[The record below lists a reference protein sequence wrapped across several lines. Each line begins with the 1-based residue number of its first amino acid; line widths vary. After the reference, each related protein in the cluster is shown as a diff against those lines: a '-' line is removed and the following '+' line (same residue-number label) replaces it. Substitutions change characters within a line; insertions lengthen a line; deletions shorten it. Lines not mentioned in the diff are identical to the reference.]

1 MPAFWKGGLRVGNRI
16 RQILLLTAVNF
27 RRWRRS
33 PRIRLAFGLGFV
45 ACFLLTNKT
54 VEFAQEQQ
62 TVMQMF
68 EPFIWTFG
76 DAKSILLISLCLLLL
91 FADMPQLGAE
101 VPLMLIRTTRRRW
114 MAAQILYLLLATLLF
129 TAFLLAA
136 SCILCAQYG
145 YPANKWSETAA
156 ILSYSPIGQSIAV
169 PTFVK
174 VLELTYPYPCT
185 VQVFLLMLGYS
196 MTLSALMFLGN
207 LLRERLGMVFGIV
220 FSGFGLIL
228 NPDIISEWFHLSV
241 YQSRK
246 ANILFGWLSP
256 LNHATYYMHNFGYD
270 NLPRLQTSY
279 LFFAA
284 IACILFTLAFMRSK
298 KYAFC
303 FTGTEK

>member
-1 MPAFWKGGLRVGNRI
+1 MADTI

-33 PRIRLAFGLGFV
+33 PQIWLAFGLGFV

-54 VEFAQEQQ
+54 VLFAQTHG
-62 TVMQMF
+62 TVMQIF

-114 MAAQILYLLLATLLF
+114 MTAQILYLALATVIF
-129 TAFLLAA
+129 TAFLLVS

-145 YPANKWSETAA
+145 YPANIWSETAA
-156 ILSYSPIGQSIAV
+156 ILSYSPLGQKIAI
-169 PTFVK
+169 PAFIK

-185 VQVFLLMLGYS
+185 AHIFLLMLGYS
-196 MTLSALMFLGN
+196 MTLAGLMFLGN
-207 LLRERLGMVFGIV
+207 LLRARLGMMLGIA
-220 FSGFGLIL
+220 FSGFGLFL
-228 NPDIISEWFHLSV
+228 NPDIISGWFHLSI
-241 YQSRK
+241 YQSRT

-270 NLPRLQTSY
+270 NLPRLKTSY
-279 LFFAA
+279 LIFAGA
-284 IACILFTLAFMRSK
+284 SLILFLLAFRRSK

>member
-1 MPAFWKGGLRVGNRI
+1 MADAI

-33 PRIRLAFGLGFV
+33 PQIWLAFGLGFV
-45 ACFLLTNKT
+45 ACFLLTNKA
-54 VEFAQEQQ
+54 VLFAQTHG
-62 TVMQMF
+62 TVMQIF

-114 MAAQILYLLLATLLF
+114 MTAQILYLALATVIF
-129 TAFLLAA
+129 TAFLLVS

-145 YPANKWSETAA
+145 YPANIWSETAA
-156 ILSYSPIGQSIAV
+156 ILSYSPLGQKIAI
-169 PTFVK
+169 PAFIK

-185 VQVFLLMLGYS
+185 AHIFLLMLGYS
-196 MTLSALMFLGN
+196 MTLAGLMFLGN
-207 LLRERLGMVFGIV
+207 LLRARLGMLLGIA
-220 FSGFGLIL
+220 FSGFGLFL
-228 NPDIISEWFHLSV
+228 NPDIISEWFHLSI
-241 YQSRK
+241 YQSRT

-270 NLPRLQTSY
+270 NLPRLKTSY
-279 LFFAA
+279 LIFAGA
-284 IACILFTLAFMRSK
+284 SLILFLLAFRRSK

>member
-1 MPAFWKGGLRVGNRI
+1 MAEAI

-33 PRIRLAFGLGFV
+33 PQIWLAFGLGFV

-54 VEFAQEQQ
+54 VLFAQAHE
-62 TVMQMF
+62 TVLQMF

-91 FADMPQLGAE
+91 FADMPSLGAE

-114 MAAQILYLLLATLLF
+114 MAAQILYLALATLIF
-129 TAFLLAA
+129 TAFLLLA
-136 SCILCAQYG
+136 SCILCAQSG
-145 YPANKWSETAA
+145 YPANIWSETAA
-156 ILSYSPIGQSIAV
+156 ILSYSPLGQKIAV
-169 PTFVK
+169 PAFIK
-174 VLELTYPYPCT
+174 VLELTFPYPCT
-185 VQVFLLMLGYS
+185 LHIFLLMLGYS
-196 MTLSALMFLGN
+196 MALAGLMFLGN
-207 LLRERLGMVFGIV
+207 LLRARLGMVLGIAY
-220 FSGFGLIL
+220 SGFGLFL
-228 NPDIISEWFHLSV
+228 NPDVISAWFHLSV

-246 ANILFGWLSP
+246 ANILTGWLSP

-279 LFFAA
+279 LIFTAAACIFFA
-284 IACILFTLAFMRSK
+284 LAFRRSK

>member
-1 MPAFWKGGLRVGNRI
+1 MANGI

-33 PRIRLAFGLGFV
+33 PQIWLAFGLGFV

-54 VEFAQEQQ
+54 VAFAEEHQ
-62 TVMQMF
+62 TVMQIF

-114 MAAQILYLLLATLLF
+114 MAAQILYLVLATFIF
-129 TAFLLAA
+129 TAFLLCA

-145 YPANKWSETAA
+145 YPANIWSETAA
-156 ILSYSPIGQSIAV
+156 ILSYSPIGQKIAV

-185 VQVFLLMLGYS
+185 VRIFLLMLGYS

-207 LLRERLGMVFGIV
+207 LLHEQLGMVFGIV
-220 FSGFGLIL
+220 FSGFGLFL
-228 NPDIISEWFHLSV
+228 DPSIISEWFHLSV
-241 YQSRK
+241 YQSRT

-270 NLPRLQTSY
+270 NLPRLRTSY
-279 LFFAA
+279 LIFAVA
-284 IACILFTLAFMRSK
+284 AFIIFVLAFIRSK

>member
-1 MPAFWKGGLRVGNRI
+1 MADGI

-33 PRIRLAFGLGFV
+33 PQIWLAFGLGFV

-54 VEFAQEQQ
+54 VLFAQEQG
-62 TVMQMF
+62 TVMQLF

-91 FADMPQLGAE
+91 FADMPSLGAE

-114 MAAQILYLLLATLLF
+114 MTAQILYLALATVIF
-129 TAFLLAA
+129 TAFLLLA

-145 YPANKWSETAA
+145 YPANIWSETAA
-156 ILSYSPIGQSIAV
+156 ILSYSPIGQKIAV
-169 PTFVK
+169 PAFIK

-185 VQVFLLMLGYS
+185 VHIFLLMLGYS
-196 MTLSALMFLGN
+196 MTLSGLMFLGN
-207 LLRERLGMVFGIV
+207 LLRARLGMVLGIA
-220 FSGFGLIL
+220 FSGFGLFL
-228 NPDIISEWFHLSV
+228 NPNIITEWFHLSV
-241 YQSRK
+241 YQSRM

-270 NLPRLQTSY
+270 NLPRLKTSY
-279 LFFAA
+279 LIFAA
-284 IACILFTLAFMRSK
+284 ASLILFALAFWRSK

-303 FTGTEK
+303 FTGTER